1 MDLKWVKA
9 IALAGALLGAA
20 PAAAQ
25 YRGAYRGGDDVLRL
39 QIGAASLSSGYYCGR
54 DAFGNRVCGY
64 SPFSYGAFVAGA
76 EYDMASGRGPS
87 ITLGARLIAAGAY
100 NASYS
105 SLVLIEPSI
114 GVTWKFGGLRAPVV
128 PRLEVGV
135 GVYLGSQFG
144 GALRL
149 GGGIAFR
156 MTPKVDL
163 GMDVALEVGALG
175 GYGLTNAVFTIGPEI
190 HL

>member
-1 MDLKWVKA
+1 MARRWVKTIA
-9 IALAGALLGAA
+9 IAGALLGAV

-25 YRGAYRGGDDVLRL
+25 RRGGYWGGDDVLRL
-39 QIGAASLSSGYYCGR
+39 QIGAASLSTGYYCGR

-76 EYDMASGRGPS
+76 DYDIPSGRSTS
-87 ITLGARLIAAGAY
+87 ITLGAHLIAAGPY
-100 NASYS
+100 NSNYA
-105 SLVLIEPSI
+105 SLVLLEPSI

-128 PRLEVGV
+128 PRLGVGV

-149 GGGIAFR
+149 GGGLAFR
-156 MTPKVDL
+156 MSPAVDL
-163 GMDVALEVGALG
+163 GMDVTLEVGALG

>member
-1 MDLKWVKA
+1 MARRWARA
-9 IALAGALLGAA
+9 IALAGALFGAA

-25 YRGAYRGGDDVLRL
+25 HRGAYGGGDNVLRL
-39 QIGAASLSSGYYCGR
+39 EIGAASLSSGYYCGR

-64 SPFSYGAFVAGA
+64 APFSYGAFVAGA
-76 EYDMASGRGPS
+76 EYDMAAWRGPS

-100 NASYS
+100 NAYYS
-105 SLVLIEPSI
+105 SLLLVEPSI
-114 GVTWKFGGLRAPVV
+114 GLTWKFGGLRAPVV
-128 PRLEVGV
+128 PRLGV
-135 GVYLGSQFG
+135 GLGAYLGSQLG

-156 MTPKVDL
+156 LAPAVDL
-163 GMDVALEVGALG
+163 GMDVAIEIGALG
-175 GYGLTNAVFTIGPEI
+175 GYGLTNAVFTLGPEI